1 MNLLR
6 IKWENIFAII
16 TGSILFV
23 MTIKFTIQN
32 GFDFNVIM
40 FQILYATTTIT
51 ITRWSFKLSR
61 RFFLQA

>member
-23 MTIKFTIQN
+23 MTIKFVIQN

-40 FQILYATTTIT
+40 FQILYATITIA
-51 ITRWSFKLSR
+51 ITRWTFKISR